1 MSMTTI
7 AQRRTYRNQAI
18 ELFLKW
24 LIQPVGWAEEKI
36 IIHYLTFSLS
46 IVEPWAFLPAG
57 SK

>member
-1 MSMTTI
+1 MITI